1 MTASEFD
8 VEGCFGPEGRLS
20 EQVADYRPR
29 QEQHA
34 MAAAVWD
41 ALEQEHALA
50 VEAGTGVGKT
60 LAYLMP
66 VLASGHK
73 TLIATATRHLQDQ
86 LFQKDLPDACAALGR
101 QVQACVLKGR
111 ANYLCLHR
119 YRTYAHDDFFGK
131 SKHAPALNAWA
142 KNTETGDLAE
152 LDFPEGDALVPAITS
167 TAENCLGKD
176 CGDLK
181 ECFVMRARERARSAG
196 IVIANHHLF
205 AADLV
210 MREDALG
217 ECLPAFEALVFDEAH
232 KLRQALEQSWSRR
245 VSTAKIAQFCNDAE
259 KFAKSG
265 AQEDLRALIVHVRSV
280 RQALKQVI
288 ERTYA
293 ELAEE
298 RKARI
303 RRIPPPAPFKAWL
316 EPLLEA
322 LADLRGD
329 FKAFEGEDAML
340 ENLDAQCG
348 RLLEALGDWP
358 KDEPGWCEY
367 LCFTE
372 YSARKR
378 FLSQGFS
385 LHQTPLDISAAF
397 AEARARYPAR
407 WVYTSATLSVG
418 GHFDFFKQKLGLDPD
433 TASLLLHSPFFFQDQ
448 AVLYLPQGLPN
459 PNQPGYTEAML
470 QSVLPLLE
478 ALQGRTLLL
487 FTSLQAMRK
496 AREWL
501 AAKQLDCEILMQGD
515 APRWRLLERFAKDGA
530 NMALLGSMGFWEGVD
545 IRGPALS
552 CVVIDKIPFEN
563 HTDLLHQARREA
575 IREGGGDPFAQWQ
588 LPHAALLLKQGV
600 GRLLRS
606 EADQGIAVIADP
618 RMVTKGYGEVL
629 RDSLPDLTV
638 RKDLA
643 PVLRFAQDMAA

>member
-1 MTASEFD
+1 
-8 VEGCFGPEGRLS
+8 
-20 EQVADYRPR
+20 
-29 QEQHA
+29 
-34 MAAAVWD
+34 MAEAVWE
-41 ALEQEHALA
+41 ALEQEHTLA

-66 VLASGHK
+66 VLASGRK

-86 LFQKDLPDACAALGR
+86 LFQKDLPDACAASG
-101 QVQACVLKGR
+101 QEVQACVLKGR

-119 YRTYAHDDFFGK
+119 YRTYARDDFFGK
-131 SKHAPALNAWA
+131 SGHAQALHAWTGH
-142 KNTETGDLAE
+142 TETGDLAE
-152 LDFPEGDALVPAITS
+152 LDFPENDALVPAITS

-181 ECFVMRARERARSAG
+181 ECFVMRARERARSAV
-196 IVIANHHLF
+196 IVVANHHLF

-210 MREDALG
+210 MREDSLG
-217 ECLPAFEALVFDEAH
+217 ECLPTFEALVFDEAH

-245 VSTAKIAQFCNDAE
+245 ISTAKVAQFCNDVE
-259 KFAKSG
+259 KFAKSE
-265 AQEDLRALIVHVRSV
+265 AKVDTRVLAVHVRSV

-288 ERTYA
+288 ERVYA
-293 ELAEE
+293 ELAED

-303 RRIPPPAPFKAWL
+303 RRIPPPASFKAWIK
-316 EPLLEA
+316 PLLEA
-322 LADLRGD
+322 LADLQGD
-329 FKAFEGEDAML
+329 FKAFEDEDAVL

-367 LCFTE
+367 LCFAE
-372 YSARKR
+372 QSARKR
-378 FLSQGFS
+378 FLSRGFS
-385 LHQTPLDISAAF
+385 LHQTPLDISGAF

-407 WVYTSATLSVG
+407 WVYTSATLSVAG
-418 GHFDFFKQKLGLDPD
+418 NFDFFKQKLGLAPD
-433 TASLLLHSPFFFQDQ
+433 TAGLLLHSPFFFQDQ
-448 AVLYLPQGLPN
+448 AVLYLPQGLPE
-459 PNQPGYTEAML
+459 PNRPSYTESVL

-487 FTSLQAMRK
+487 FTSLRAMRE

-501 AAKQLDCEILMQGD
+501 AAKQLDCELLMQGE

-530 NMALLGSMGFWEGVD
+530 RTILLGSMGFWEGVD
-545 IRGPALS
+545 IRGSALS

-563 HTDLLHQARREA
+563 HTDLLHQARRRA
-575 IREGGGDPFAQWQ
+575 IRDSGGDPFAQWQ

-606 EADQGIAVIADP
+606 ETDQGIAVIADP

-629 RDSLPDLTV
+629 LESLPDLAV
-638 RKDLA
+638 RKDPA
-643 PVLRFAQDMAA
+643 QVLRFAQEMEA

>member
-1 MTASEFD
+1 MPAEEFD
-8 VEGCFGPEGRLS
+8 AEACFGPEGRLAA
-20 EQVADYRPR
+20 QVADYRPR
-29 QEQHA
+29 REQQA

-41 ALEQEHALA
+41 ALEQQRALA

-66 VLASGHK
+66 VLAAGHK

-86 LFQKDLPDACAALGR
+86 LFQKDLPDAYAAAGR
-101 QVQACVLKGR
+101 ELQACVLKGR

-119 YRTYAHDDFFGK
+119 YRTYAGDDFFGR
-131 SKHAPALNAWA
+131 SKRSEALNAWA
-142 KNTETGDLAE
+142 AQTDTGDLAE
-152 LDFPEGDALVPAITS
+152 LDFPEDDALAPAITS

-176 CGDLK
+176 CGDFK
-181 ECFVMRARERARSAG
+181 ECFVMRARERARSAS

-245 VSTAKIAQFCNDAE
+245 TSTAKVAQFCNDVE
-259 KFAKSG
+259 KFSRSETG
-265 AQEDLRALIVHVRSV
+265 MDTRVLGVHVRSV

-288 ERTYA
+288 GQTYA
-293 ELAEE
+293 ELAKE
-298 RKARI
+298 RQARV
-303 RRIPPPAPFKAWL
+303 RRIPPPPPFKAWIR
-316 EPLLEA
+316 PLLEA
-322 LADLRGD
+322 LAELQGD
-329 FKAFEGEDAML
+329 FKAYEGEDPML
-340 ENLDAQCG
+340 ENLAAQCG

-358 KDEPGWCEY
+358 KDETGWCEY

-372 YSARKR
+372 QATRKR

-385 LHQTPLDISAAF
+385 LHQTPLDISGAF
-397 AEARARYPAR
+397 AEARTRYPAR
-407 WVYTSATLSVG
+407 WIYTSATLSVG
-418 GHFDFFKQKLGLDPD
+418 GNFDFFKQKLGLAPD

-459 PNQPGYTEAML
+459 PNQPHYTEAML

-478 ALQGRTLLL
+478 AMQGRTLLL
-487 FTSLQAMRK
+487 FTSLRAMRE

-501 AAKQLDCEILMQGD
+501 AAKLDCDVLMQGE
-515 APRWRLLERFAKDGA
+515 APRWRLLERFAKGGA
-530 NMALLGSMGFWEGVD
+530 RMALLGSMSFWEGVD

-563 HTDLLHQARREA
+563 HTDLLHQARRDA

-588 LPHAALLLKQGV
+588 LPHAALLLKQGI

-606 EADQGIAVIADP
+606 ETDQGVAVIADP
-618 RMVTKGYGEVL
+618 RIGTKGYGEVL
-629 RDSLPDLTV
+629 LESLPDLAI
-638 RKDLA
+638 RKD
-643 PVLRFAQDMAA
+643 PDQVLRFVRGMAA